1 MGKTAVLYV
10 FHEITDRV
18 RHFVQFC
25 TFESPDVDFYVIA
38 NNLQI
43 KFDLPIYI
51 KTMNRTNIG
60 YDFGAWSECL
70 VKDDIYKKYDNFIF
84 ANSSIVGP
92 FLPPDF
98 SGRWT
103 DIYINGLKDNVKLF
117 GSTINATGDSKGRQ
131 HSPEVAAHI
140 QSYIFSADR
149 ETVEYLMECKI
160 FNTNTHL
167 TGFRDTIEQKEV
179 LMSRKIIDNGW
190 NIGCLMKYYDGVD
203 FTFKSKSPDEYT
215 KPFIGDIMW
224 QDSYGKIWNEYEVV
238 FLKGNRI
245 NVSIK

>member
-10 FHEITDRV
+10 FHEINDRV
-18 RHFVQFC
+18 NHFIKFC
-25 TFESPDVDFYVIA
+25 MFESPDVNFYVIA

-43 KFDLPIYI
+43 KLDLPSYV
-51 KTMNRTNIG
+51 KTMNRNNIG

-70 VKDDIYKKYDNFIF
+70 SKDDMYTNYDNFIF
-84 ANSSIVGP
+84 ANSSIIGP
-92 FLPPDF
+92 FLPTDF

-117 GSTINATGDSKGRQ
+117 GSTINATGDSRGRQ
-131 HSPEVAAHI
+131 HSPKTMAHI

-149 ETVEYLMECKI
+149 EAVEYLMDCKI
-160 FNTNTHL
+160 FDATKHL
-167 TGFRDTIEQKEV
+167 NGFKDTIEQKEV

-190 NIGCLMKYYDGVD
+190 NIGCLMKYYNGVD
-203 FTFKSKSPDEYT
+203 FTFKFKEPSEYIR
-215 KPFIGDIMW
+215 PFIGDIMW
-224 QDSYGKIWNEYEVV
+224 PESYGKFWNEFEIV
-238 FLKGNRI
+238 FVKGNRI

>member
-160 FNTNTHL
+160 FNTNAHL